1 MPTSV
6 DETVEK
12 KPRRRSRIREAHEA
26 TVLGAAEELFA
37 RNGYNGTPIEAIA
50 EKAGMSK
57 QNLLYY
63 FPSKEVLYHRVLAN
77 ILHLWVDK
85 MQLLEQQGKEPADM
99 VRNYIQGKV
108 ELSRSNPN
116 ASKVFA
122 IEIINGA
129 PYLREYLK
137 NHLLPVLEEDV
148 KLVRSWIKEG
158 RIDPVDPYHLFFL
171 IWSSTQTYADFSA
184 QISLSLGKESLDDQ
198 DFQNAVDFLTHVII
212 KGLGLK

>member
-1 MPTSV
+1 MPISS
-6 DETVEK
+6 DETIEK

-26 TVLGAAEELFA
+26 TVLRAAEELFA
-37 RNGYNGTPIEAIA
+37 LNGYNGTSIEAIA

-63 FPSKEVLYHRVLAN
+63 FPSKEVLYQRVLAN

-85 MQLLEQQGKEPADM
+85 MRLLEQQGKDPVDM
-99 VRNYIQGKV
+99 IRNYIQGKV
-108 ELSRSNPN
+108 ELSRTNPH

-129 PYLREYLK
+129 PYLREYLQS
-137 NHLLPVLEEDV
+137 HLLPVLEEDV
-148 KLVRSWIKEG
+148 SLVRRWIKEG
-158 RIDPVDPYHLFFL
+158 RMDPVDPYHLFFL

-184 QISLSLGKESLDDQ
+184 QICLSLGKESLDNQ
-198 DFQNAVDFLTHVII
+198 DFQNAVDLLTHVIV